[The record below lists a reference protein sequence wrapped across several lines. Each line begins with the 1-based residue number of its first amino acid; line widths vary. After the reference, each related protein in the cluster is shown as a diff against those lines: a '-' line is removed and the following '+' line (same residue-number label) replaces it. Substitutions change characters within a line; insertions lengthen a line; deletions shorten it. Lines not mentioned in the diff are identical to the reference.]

1 MCGDC
6 IISMKDVVFGAF
18 MDYQN
23 DAEIEKEELLTNLKK
38 YGWSVDGKGKLRK
51 L

>member
-38 YGWSVDGKGKLRK
+38 YGWSVDETGKLRK